1 MEVNYEMR
9 DKIFEIINNQ
19 MKANDP
25 PEVNETFKRLKKMG
39 YTDFVTKQL
48 IGQCIAVEFYN
59 IMTRREPFDEERYIM
74 HLQNLPEEPFDDEE
88 AD

>member
-25 PEVNETFKRLKKMG
+25 PEVNETFKRLKKIG

-48 IGQCIAVEFYN
+48 IGQCIAVELYN

-74 HLQNLPEEPFDDEE
+74 HLKNLPEEPFDDEE

>member
-39 YTDFVTKQL
+39 YADFVTKQL
-48 IGQCIAVEFYN
+48 IGQCIAVELFN
-59 IMTRREPFDEERYIM
+59 IMKFKKPFDEKRYIKN
-74 HLQNLPEEPFDDEE
+74 LQNLPEEPFEDEE
-88 AD
+88 DE